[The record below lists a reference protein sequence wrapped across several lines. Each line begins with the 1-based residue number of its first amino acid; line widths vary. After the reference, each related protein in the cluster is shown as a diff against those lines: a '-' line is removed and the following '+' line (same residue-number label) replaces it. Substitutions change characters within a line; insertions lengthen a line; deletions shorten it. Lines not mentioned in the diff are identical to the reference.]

1 MPKKEK
7 IVVIEAI
14 KNLDSDLGFAE
25 EKDPNNFLFKVQI
38 GKSSEIM
45 TMYYDQLKYCYP
57 QALIDFFE
65 SKLDNFKV
73 QREKKMKSV

>member
-7 IVVIEAI
+7 IQVIEAI
-14 KNLDSDLGFAE
+14 KNLDSGLEFSE
-25 EKDPNNFLFKVQI
+25 ENDPNNFLFKVQI

-65 SKLDNFKV
+65 SKLDNFKI
-73 QREKKMKSV
+73 QKERKNKSM

>member
-25 EKDPNNFLFKVQI
+25 EKDPNNFLFKVQV